1 MVRFNFID
9 YEGNNKYF
17 ERDLEKI
24 LKEWWTND
32 GMLLP
37 AGDVVIVNREYYIN
51 ETKFKADTF
60 EQIITELNI
69 QFWAN
74 KENTKERY

>member
-24 LKEWWTND
+24 LKEWWTID
-32 GMLLP
+32 GLLLP
-37 AGDVVIVNREYYIN
+37 AGVVVIVNREYYIN

-74 KENTKERY
+74 K

>member
-17 ERDLEKI
+17 EGDLEKI

-74 KENTKERY
+74 K

>member
-74 KENTKERY
+74 K